1 MGTKGG
7 RVIVTETKIGLI
19 GGGSMGEAFVG
30 ALAKSVISDSSMIIV
45 SDVSDKRLAELRNTY
60 GVSVTADN
68 SRIFAEC
75 NVIILAVK
83 PQQMG
88 EVLSGISE
96 KPVYRITE
104 RKVVVSIAAGISL
117 KKIEDLLYT
126 PLDEASKERLP
137 IIRVM
142 PNTPALVLAGMSGM
156 SANRYALDEDRAVA
170 RNILSSMGRVI
181 EFEEN
186 DLNAVTALS
195 GSGPAYVF
203 YLVESM
209 IAAGIKTGLS
219 SDDASVLT
227 LTTLKGALALLEGR
241 SASAEQ
247 LREQVTSPGG
257 TTEAAFRV
265 LDKNGVKESIID
277 AICEAKHRAE
287 ELSSIS

>member
-96 KPVYRITE
+96 KPGYRITE

>member
-1 MGTKGG
+1 MA
-7 RVIVTETKIGLI
+7 ETKIGLI

-30 ALAKSVISDSSMIIV
+30 ALAKSVISDPSMILV
-45 SDVSDKRLAELRNTY
+45 SDVSEERLEVLRNTY
-60 GVSVTADN
+60 AVSVTGDN
-68 SRIFAEC
+68 NRIFSEC

-88 EVLSGISE
+88 AVLSEISDN
-96 KPVYRITE
+96 PGYRVTE
-104 RKVVVSIAAGISL
+104 RKVIVSIAAGIPL
-117 KKIEDLLYT
+117 KKIEDFLYA
-126 PLDEASKERLP
+126 PLDEASMEKLP

-156 SANRYALDEDRAVA
+156 SANRYAIDEDRTVA
-170 RNILSSMGRVI
+170 RTILSSMGRVI

-209 IAAGIKTGLS
+209 IAAGIETGLT

-241 SASAEQ
+241 SESAEQ

-265 LDKNGVKESIID
+265 LDKNGVKQSIID

-287 ELSSIS
+287 ELSIIS